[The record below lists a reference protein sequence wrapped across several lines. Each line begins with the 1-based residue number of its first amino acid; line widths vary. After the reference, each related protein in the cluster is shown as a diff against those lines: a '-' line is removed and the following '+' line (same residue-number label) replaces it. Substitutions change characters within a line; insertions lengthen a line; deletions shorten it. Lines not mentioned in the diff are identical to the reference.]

1 VLLAELVET
10 SRAVGATSARREKV
24 AHLAAALRPLDSS
37 EVPAGVAFLSGEL
50 RQRQIGV
57 GWASLRDAPAGG
69 ERASGLTVADVDA
82 AFERIGACAGPGSV
96 AERRR
101 LLGDL
106 MARTSE
112 PEQRFLVRLLSGDLR
127 QGALAGVMTD
137 AVAKAADVKLAAVRR
152 GLMLRGD
159 LGAVAA
165 IALTEGE
172 PGLAALRLRVG
183 HALQPMLAQPAADI
197 GAALAKVH
205 PAAVEWKL
213 DGARIQVHRD
223 GSDVAVF
230 TRTLDDVTARVPEIV
245 EAALALDVTSA
256 VLDGEAIAL
265 RADGRPH
272 PFQVTASR
280 FGSRRDVDALRATV
294 PLTAALFDVL
304 HADGEDLL
312 DRHGAERIA
321 TLDAIAAP
329 ELRVPRRI
337 AEDAEAADAV
347 LRDALAHG
355 HEGVM
360 VKSLDAPYEAG
371 RRGAGWL
378 KVKPSHTLDL
388 VVLAAEWGHGRRQG
402 RLSNLHLG
410 ARDPAGGFVMLGKTF
425 KGRTD
430 AMLSWQT
437 ERLLELEVARD
448 AYTVHVR
455 PELVVEVAFDGVQT
469 SPRYPGGMAL
479 RFARVKR
486 HRPDKS
492 AAEADTVD
500 TVRAIHVPGDPAG
513 ETGQLGLS
521 GLGEDGA

>member
-1 VLLAELVET
+1 VLLADLVDT

-24 AHLAAALRPLDSS
+24 DLLAGALRRLDPV

-57 GWASLRDAPAGG
+57 GWATLRDAPPGADG
-69 ERASGLTVADVDA
+69 RSDLTVSELDA
-82 AFERIGACAGPGSV
+82 AFERIGACAGPGSQ

-101 LLGDL
+101 LLGAV
-106 MARTSE
+106 MARTGE
-112 PEQRFLVRLLSGDLR
+112 HEREFLLRLLSGDLR

-137 AVAKAADVKLAAVRR
+137 AVARASGVPLASVRR
-152 GLMLRGD
+152 ALMLRGD

-165 IALTEGE
+165 VALTEGE
-172 PGLAALRLRVG
+172 GGLAELRLQVG
-183 HALQPMLAQPAADI
+183 RPLQPMLASPAADI
-197 GAALAKVH
+197 SAALAKVH

-223 GSDVAVF
+223 RSDVAVF
-230 TRTLDDVTARVPEIV
+230 TRTLDEVTARVPEVV
-245 EAALALDVTSA
+245 EAALALDVATA

-265 RADGRPH
+265 KPDGSPH
-272 PFQVTASR
+272 PFQVTGSR
-280 FGSRRDVDALRATV
+280 FGSRRAVEELRKSV
-294 PLTAALFDVL
+294 PLTPVLFDVL

-312 DRHGAERIA
+312 DRPGAERIA
-321 TLDAIAAP
+321 VLDRIAPP
-329 ELRVPRRI
+329 ELRVPRTI
-337 AEDAEAADAV
+337 AEDADAAAEVLAAAV
-347 LRDALAHG
+347 AKG

-360 VKSLDAPYEAG
+360 VKALDAPYEAG

-378 KVKPSHTLDL
+378 KVKPTHTLDL
-388 VVLAAEWGHGRRQG
+388 VVLAAEWGHGRRHG
-402 RLSNLHLG
+402 WLSNLHLG

-425 KGRTD
+425 KGLTD
-430 AMLSWQT
+430 AMLTWQT

-448 AYTVHVR
+448 RHVVHVR

-486 HRPDKS
+486 HRPDKT
-492 AAEADTVD
+492 AAEADTVE
-500 TVRAIHVPGDPAG
+500 TVRAIHLPGGSA
-513 ETGQLGLS
+513 
-521 GLGEDGA
+521 

>member
-1 VLLAELVET
+1 VLLADLVDM
-10 SRAVGATSARREKV
+10 SRAVGATSARREKIEL
-24 AHLAAALRPLDSS
+24 LAGALRRLEAD

-57 GWASLRDAPAGG
+57 GWATLRDAPAGADD
-69 ERASGLTVADVDA
+69 RSDLTVSELDA
-82 AFERIGACAGPGSV
+82 AFERIGACAGAGSQ

-101 LLGDL
+101 LLGEV
-106 MARTSE
+106 MARAGE
-112 PEQRFLVRLLSGDLR
+112 PDREFLVRLLSGDLR

-137 AVAKAADVKLAAVRR
+137 AVARAAGVPLAAVRR
-152 GLMLRGD
+152 ALMLRGD

-165 IALTEGE
+165 VALTDGAA
-172 PGLAALRLRVG
+172 GLAEMRLEVG
-183 HALQPMLAQPAADI
+183 RPLQPMLAQPAADI
-197 GAALAKVH
+197 AAALEKVH

-230 TRTLDDVTARVPEIV
+230 TRTLDDVTARVPEVV
-245 EAALALDVTSA
+245 EAALTLDVATA

-265 RADGRPH
+265 KPDGRPH
-272 PFQVTASR
+272 PFQVTGSRFASR
-280 FGSRRDVDALRATV
+280 RAVDELRKAV
-294 PLTAALFDVL
+294 PLTPALFDVL

-312 DRHGAERIA
+312 DRPGAERIA
-321 TLDAIAAP
+321 VLDGVAP
-329 ELRVPRRI
+329 AELRVPRTV
-337 AEDAEAADAV
+337 AEDAGAASDVLAAAV
-347 LRDALAHG
+347 ARG

-378 KVKPSHTLDL
+378 KVKPTHTLDL
-388 VVLAAEWGHGRRQG
+388 VVLAAEWGHGRRRG
-402 RLSNLHLG
+402 WLSNLHLG
-410 ARDPAGGFVMLGKTF
+410 AREPAGGFVMLGKTF
-425 KGRTD
+425 KGLTD
-430 AMLSWQT
+430 AMLRWQT

-448 AYTVHVR
+448 AHTVHVR

-486 HRPDKS
+486 HRPDKT
-492 AAEADTVD
+492 AAEADTVE
-500 TVRAIHVPGDPAG
+500 TVRAIHLPTDA
-513 ETGQLGLS
+513 
-521 GLGEDGA
+521 